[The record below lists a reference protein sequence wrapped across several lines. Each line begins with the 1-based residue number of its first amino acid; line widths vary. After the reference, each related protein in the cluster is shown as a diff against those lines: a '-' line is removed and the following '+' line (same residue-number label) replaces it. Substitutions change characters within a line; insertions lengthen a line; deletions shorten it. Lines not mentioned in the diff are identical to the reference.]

1 MAYIGLFLRL
11 VAAWLLLF
19 LSGGLGSAIL
29 ALPGHVNRQ
38 AMLMPTAIGF
48 VSGGIVFALFCR
60 FTPVYVLGH
69 ELTHWFA
76 AKLFLRRTGT
86 FQVGASQGS
95 VAVSG
100 TNVWIVLAPYF
111 VPIYALLWTGL
122 YGVLC
127 FWVRPPGPAV
137 TRVFC
142 AGLGVTYA
150 FHVVLTVWALYQGQ
164 QDLKLYGAFFSL
176 AMILFCNLLLVCLAV
191 AVAARAWTPAANA
204 FIDALQ
210 AEGRAIA
217 AAVDWCRR
225 LLAR

>member
-1 MAYIGLFLRL
+1 MAYIGLFFRL
-11 VAAWLLLF
+11 VVAWLLLV
-19 LSGGLGSAIL
+19 LSVGLAWAIL
-29 ALPGHVNRQ
+29 SLPGHVHRQ
-38 AMLMPTAIGF
+38 AVLMPAGIGF
-48 VSGGIVFALFCR
+48 VSGAVVFALFCR

-76 AKLFLRRTGT
+76 AKLFLHQTGS

-111 VPIYALLWTGL
+111 VPIYALLWVGL

-127 FWVRPPGPAV
+127 FWVRTPGPTV
-137 TRVFC
+137 TCVFY

-150 FHVVLTVWALYQGQ
+150 FHVVLTAWALYQGQ

-176 AMILFCNLLLVCLAV
+176 AMILFCNLLLVCLSVVV
-191 AVAARAWTPAANA
+191 AVRAWTPAVAA
-204 FIDALQ
+204 FLEALY
-210 AEGRAIA
+210 AEGQGVA
-217 AAVDWCRR
+217 ACVDWCRG
-225 LLAR
+225 LFAR